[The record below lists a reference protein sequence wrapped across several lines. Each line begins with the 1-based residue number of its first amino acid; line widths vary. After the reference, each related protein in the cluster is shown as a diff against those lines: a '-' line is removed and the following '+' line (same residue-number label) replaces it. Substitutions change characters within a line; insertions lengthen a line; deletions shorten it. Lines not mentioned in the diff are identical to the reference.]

1 MDAADP
7 HAEARKQAWEFLEK
21 LRREKQPGNYT
32 IDLGGGYSLTGL
44 YHPNLT
50 LMYLYCG
57 GKKIGDSNSLEFEFD
72 DKWRKYRN
80 RVMRAKRTNLELLDD
95 TIKAGAPDDYD
106 DEFTTAGEWLRD
118 YLRGELDKRLRT
130 CGFLREATDGR

>member
-1 MDAADP
+1 MDAITADP
-7 HAEARKQAWEFLEK
+7 HAEARKQAWEVLEK
-21 LRREKQPGNYT
+21 LRREKKVGDFDT
-32 IDLGGGYSLTGL
+32 IDLGDGYSLTGL
-44 YHPNLT
+44 YHPKFT

-57 GKKIGDSNSLEFEFD
+57 GKKIGDSNSLEFQFA

-106 DEFTTAGEWLRD
+106 DEFTTAGEWRRD
-118 YLRGELDKRLRT
+118 YLRGELDKRLRA
-130 CGFLREATDGR
+130 CGFLQEVK